1 MKELSIHLC
10 INTFT
15 TTQSTSSANKSL
27 NMKMLLA
34 WWALSNPLRPSSLA
48 NFLDRKMLEA
58 NKQHIQNL
66 HYNNPYKNFESILL
80 TQIKSTQKVL
90 RSHRQHI
97 NIVNVFDCSNDTSMI
112 LILISADCWTKK
124 LSLEAVCGAE
134 PVLAHSGNLGDHKN
148 YTWSASIER
157 PPPFFVVVH
166 L

>member
-1 MKELSIHLC
+1 M
-10 INTFT
+10 NTFT
-15 TTQSTSSANKSL
+15 TTQSTSSANKFL
-27 NMKMLLA
+27 DMKMLLA
-34 WWALSNPLRPSSLA
+34 WWALSNLLRPSSLA

-58 NKQHIQNL
+58 TMQHIQNL
-66 HYNNPYKNFESILL
+66 HSNNPSKILESILL
-80 TQIKSTQKVL
+80 THIKSTQKVL

-97 NIVNVFDCSNDTSMI
+97 NIVNVFDCSDDTSMI

-134 PVLAHSGNLGDHKN
+134 PVHTHSDSGNLGDHKN
-148 YTWSASIER
+148 YIWSASIER